1 MPEKFNAESLNL
13 KPESSSEV
21 EVIQNLNNQL
31 QDSAEQNNRKV
42 LAEAREESNAE
53 ALVYICNV
61 FMKYLET
68 LY

>member
-1 MPEKFNAESLNL
+1 MPEQFNAESLNL

-31 QDSAEQNNRKV
+31 QDNAEQNNRKV
-42 LAEAREESNAE
+42 LAEAREDSNAE
-53 ALVYICNV
+53 VLVYICNV